1 MRRIECAECSRGAPR
16 SMSIGFS
23 RRLKYRMCET
33 DRFDV
38 MKSILRSSHIARP
51 SSFSSR
57 FLRSLHALSLFRRF
71 TIFVGQEKRYARNE
85 ERSLVVGN
93 PSRFIAGKTLHV
105 ANNKLIHPIEMKFCA
120 PHILIQCNISFVIPP
135 DILRTIFCFT
145 I

>member
-1 MRRIECAECSRGAPR
+1 MRRVFEKS
-16 SMSIGFS
+16 SSIDVNRLFS
-23 RRLKYRMCET
+23 PIKIYRICET

-38 MKSILRSSHIARP
+38 TRSILRSSHIARP

-57 FLRSLHALSLFRRF
+57 FLRSLYFGVSRFLWDKKKDTRGTKRGRLSLAISRDSSRR
-71 TIFVGQEKRYARNE
+71 
-85 ERSLVVGN
+85 
-93 PSRFIAGKTLHV
+93 KTLHV